1 MCVNILKFLGI
12 KEFLVQVSA
21 WFNRQTSRD
30 SFPKLVVGLTCFNSK
45 AYPIQSA
52 GGL

>member
-1 MCVNILKFLGI
+1 MACV
-12 KEFLVQVSA
+12 
-21 WFNRQTSRD
+21 NRQTSID

-45 AYPIQSA
+45 AYPIQSE

>member
-1 MCVNILKFLGI
+1 MCVNIFWVLNS
-12 KEFLVQVSA
+12 FLVQVSA

-30 SFPKLVVGLTCFNSK
+30 SFPKLVVGLICFNSK